1 MIQYGTIEDA
11 IKALL
16 QEHGYDVLESTS
28 HFIALLSDYAPN
40 FSNEQSII
48 RAFARANGF
57 IAVSDSIKAQEDIVS
72 LLPAVCRSIVNAF
85 RDPEQQRVALQ
96 TVKKIIAI
104 LDDRYAIPADPDDL
118 NGVGM
123 SYYRRFPK
131 EQNIPIALLLLEEAW
146 NAGNIDSLLYVAN
159 SYLKGKGVP
168 QNINLGIQYLEKS
181 SESNARAALELAER
195 LWKADGTEKDLPRA
209 ISLLKRFGDENA
221 LYMLGEI
228 YREEIDYTGAFEYYM
243 KAAER
248 NHVYAQHA
256 VAIAYATGQGIKRDM
271 QEAKR
276 WLKSAAALGH
286 GDARKKLEELGE
298 RWD

>member
-11 IKALL
+11 IKALV
-16 QEHGYDVLESTS
+16 QEQGYEVLEATPY
-28 HFIALLSDYAPN
+28 FIALLSDYAPN
-40 FSNEQSII
+40 FPNEQKIV
-48 RAFARANGF
+48 RAFARADGF
-57 IAVSDSIKAQEDIVS
+57 ADVSDSIKARGNLIS
-72 LLPAVCRSIVNAF
+72 LLPAICGRIVSAF
-85 RDPEQQRVALQ
+85 QEPEQQIAALQ
-96 TVKKIIAI
+96 TVKKIIAV
-104 LDDRYAIPADPDDL
+104 LDDKYAVPADPDAL
-118 NGVGM
+118 NDIGM

-146 NAGNIDSLLYVAN
+146 NAGNVDSLFYVAS

-168 QNINLGIQYLEKS
+168 QNISLGIQYLEKS

-195 LWKADGTEKDLPRA
+195 LWKGNGTEKNLPRA
-209 ISLLKRFGDENA
+209 VALLKRIGDENA

-228 YREEIDYTGAFEYYM
+228 YREGIDYTTAFEYYM

-248 NHVYAQHA
+248 NHVYAQYA
-256 VAIAYATGQGIKRDM
+256 AAIAYATGQGIKRDM
-271 QEAKR
+271 REAKR

-286 GDARKKLEELGE
+286 SDARKKLEELGE